1 MFDPSRALR
10 FLSVL
15 AVLALVACG
24 GAGSFDGTVNGF
36 SLSVSSS
43 FFFPVREG
51 SSSSEVKELV
61 LYMSERTG
69 ICEAFKAGNKVKD
82 ARLFAAVLSD
92 SDVNL
97 NRQVIAP
104 GAYSVGQG
112 LAGKGVTAGLTQSDG
127 SCANSVAASATA
139 GTLNLSSYGAEPGGK
154 MNGTFDLSFAPDGEK
169 GKGFFNAVLCDFTP
183 GAPLMGC
190 E

>member
-15 AVLALVACG
+15 AVLALVAC
-24 GAGSFDGTVNGF
+24 AGPGNFDGTVNGF
-36 SLSVSSS
+36 SLSVSTS

-51 SSSSEVKELV
+51 SSGEVKELV

-69 ICEAFKAGNKVKD
+69 ICEAFKAGNRVKD

-112 LAGKGVTAGLTQSDG
+112 LPGKVVTAGLTQSDG
-127 SCANSVAASATA
+127 SCANSVVASAVA

-169 GKGFFNAVLCDFTP
+169 GKGFFNAVLCDYAP